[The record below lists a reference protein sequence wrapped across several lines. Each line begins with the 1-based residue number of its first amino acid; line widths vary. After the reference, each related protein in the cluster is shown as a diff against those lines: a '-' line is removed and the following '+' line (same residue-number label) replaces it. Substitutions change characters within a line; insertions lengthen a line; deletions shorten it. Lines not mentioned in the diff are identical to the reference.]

1 MCDYSVEGNTQ
12 ACGERLAH
20 AQTVSS
26 CSWNCILRTPSVQTE
41 HVNQWVDKT
50 LLVQV
55 LTAFLLPLLLLPQ
68 VQGVMLAVVVCA
80 GAAVALHAH
89 IDGEERAKRERFL
102 QRQQQREQGRL
113 QRLRMMQGQGQ
124 GQGLDGAQ
132 LGWQGQ
138 PPSAR
143 DGTATAGSTSSADQ
157 SGQVDTGADKERMSL
172 RQIFRWV
179 QELVKDL
186 CGSGR
191 SSGKIRG
198 WSKIYVDQVDLQV
211 GSGAGEGSMRI
222 R

>member
-1 MCDYSVEGNTQ
+1 MCAYSAEGNTQ
-12 ACGERLAH
+12 AYGERLAH
-20 AQTVSS
+20 AQIVSS

-41 HVNQWVDKT
+41 HVSRCVDKT
-50 LLVQV
+50 LFIQT
-55 LTAFLLPLLLLPQ
+55 LTAFLLLLLLLPQ

-89 IDGEERAKRERFL
+89 IDGEERVKRERFL

-179 QELVKDL
+179 QGLAKSRCCSD
-186 CGSGR
+186 R
-191 SSGKIRG
+191 SSSGLKDWFIVG
-198 WSKIYVDQVDLQV
+198 VAQTDLSV
-211 GSGAGEGSMRI
+211 GSGTG
-222 R
+222 